1 MPIAYVQQIKKR
13 EDMRESKRGDVEEVL
28 GTVCEELAVEREVVL
43 GRCRR
48 VEVVDA
54 RMIVVE
60 ELWRRGLYVR
70 EISGVT
76 GLSDKR
82 VRELVGCVARRVRG
96 CRVFA
101 EMSDKLRRKLERKV
115 GREGGERM

>member
-1 MPIAYVQQIKKR
+1 MRDCKR
-13 EDMRESKRGDVEEVL
+13 EVVEMVV
-28 GTVCEELAVEREVVL
+28 GAVCEEMGLEREVVL

-101 EMSDKLRRKLERKV
+101 EMREKVRRKLERKW
-115 GREGGERM
+115 GRGRPVRSALS